1 MSLQSPPGAPP
12 TPQCSWIDQSEAC
25 SGLVYDEAG
34 SASAAHCE
42 ERCCLDA
49 TCQVWQFG
57 AGLDG
62 CSRGV
67 PTTCATGL
75 YGKLASGRRI
85 GVDWGGDWG
94 SGAFDGLV
102 LPPPSPRVPS
112 VPASPS
118 PPGVYD
124 KSQWGTTEWIILVCS
139 VALFG
144 LLLSVGAFAYFYC
157 GPAKQVLPN
166 SFEAVDPLAQAA
178 AQMAAPGWKPPRQA
192 PRAGTLPKISLPA
205 LPAPRLRVPVRID
218 APQVLHAS
226 QRAGLWADEIENL
239 DNNNDDASGLHP
251 DVVAGLGPSVRQS
264 FAGALRDA
272 VSNAGAE
279 PSEQANAQPAQEGA
293 NEPQETDPAA
303 EAAAA
308 NGFIQERIRTPSR
321 PQGGPGNRAPRVR
334 QGIPQ

>member
-1 MSLQSPPGAPP
+1 VTVQSPPVAPP

-25 SGLVYDEAG
+25 SGLVYDAAG

-42 ERCCLDA
+42 ERCCLDD

-85 GVDWGGDWG
+85 GLDWGGDWG
-94 SGAFDGLV
+94 SGVFDGLE
-102 LPPPSPRVPS
+102 LPPPSPRAPS

-124 KSQWGTTEWIILVCS
+124 KSQWGTTEWIIMVCS
-139 VALFG
+139 VALAAM
-144 LLLSVGAFAYFYC
+144 LLSIGGFAYFYC
-157 GPAKQVLPN
+157 GPARQVLPN
-166 SFEAVDPLAQAA
+166 SFKPVDPLAQAA

-192 PRAGTLPKISLPA
+192 PRQGSLPKISLPA
-205 LPAPRLRVPVRID
+205 LPAPRVRVPVRID
-218 APQVLHAS
+218 APQVIHAS
-226 QRAGLWADEIENL
+226 QRAASWADMI
-239 DNNNDDASGLHP
+239 DSTNDDAGGLHP
-251 DVVAGLGPSVRQS
+251 DVVAGLGQSARKS
-264 FAGALRDA
+264 FAGARR
-272 VSNAGAE
+272 SGAALE
-279 PSEQANAQPAQEGA
+279 PSGQVSA
-293 NEPQETDPAA
+293 PQEPVALSPEPAALSPEPAAADPAA

-321 PQGGPGNRAPRVR
+321 PQSGPGNRRP
-334 QGIPQ
+334 IPQ